1 MEKAG
6 MLLLVV
12 ACLFMACLNLWNLF
26 KEWFDSKYQ
35 PRNENKGFSPKK
47 VEERNDGIDKHI
59 YIYKD
64 KLKEK
69 DVDLKNEFAALKQNE
84 PFMSVG
90 MEKEYPPNIN
100 QVHMEEE
107 TIFLETT
114 SRGKENSESFE
125 SGITMDEF
133 ELVAKALR
141 GKPINKREEQQAGHV
156 ITRIAGTEL
165 FKEFTLRV
173 CGAQERAEAI
183 LNRLDN
189 EDSNEDD
196 FSNFDISRYIR
207 VYLKKIR
214 SWK

>member
-1 MEKAG
+1 MEKFGAF
-6 MLLLVV
+6 LLVV

-35 PRNENKGFSPKK
+35 PRNENKDSSAERAG
-47 VEERNDGIDKHI
+47 EENDGIDKHI

-69 DVDLKNEFAALKQNE
+69 DKGMNVKTEFADLKQNE
-84 PFMSVG
+84 PSLSID
-90 MEKEYPPNIN
+90 MEKEYPPNNN

-107 TIFLETT
+107 TVLLETT
-114 SRGKENSESFE
+114 SRGKEHPESFD
-125 SGITMDEF
+125 SGATMDEF

-141 GKPINKREEQQAGHV
+141 GKPINKREEQQAGHI

-165 FKEFTLRV
+165 FKQFTLQIR
-173 CGAQERAEAI
+173 GAQERAEAI

-189 EDSNEDD
+189 EDSKEDD

-207 VYLKKIR
+207 V
-214 SWK
+214 

>member
-1 MEKAG
+1 MEKFGAF
-6 MLLLVV
+6 MLVV

-35 PRNENKGFSPKK
+35 PRNENKDSSSEK
-47 VEERNDGIDKHI
+47 VGEQNDGIDKHI

-64 KLKEK
+64 QLKEK
-69 DVDLKNEFAALKQNE
+69 DINVKTEFADLKQNE
-84 PFMSVG
+84 PFMSVD
-90 MEKEYPPNIN
+90 MEKEYPPNNN
-100 QVHMEEE
+100 QVNIEEE

-114 SRGKENSESFE
+114 SRGKEHPESFD
-125 SGITMDEF
+125 SGATMDEF

-156 ITRIAGTEL
+156 IIKIAGTEL
-165 FKEFTLRV
+165 FKQFTLQIR
-173 CGAQERAEAI
+173 GAQERAEAI

-196 FSNFDISRYIR
+196 FNNFDISKYIR
-207 VYLKKIR
+207 V
-214 SWK
+214 